1 MPRSSGKLDL
11 KISAVGLSD
20 LARDL
25 KNADPLLLKELR
37 TGIRKAAEPARQQ
50 VKQNAAGVS
59 PRIAAAIPPAR
70 VSFAKRG
77 ASVRIVVNA
86 KKAPHARPLEN
97 KGRPGKFRHPLF
109 GNRNRW
115 ISQPAKPF
123 FWSGVRQADPTIN
136 REMNRVIDEVTRKLK
151 FK

>member
-1 MPRSSGKLDL
+1 MSRRAGKLDL
-11 KISAVGLSD
+11 KISPVGLSE

-25 KNADPLLLKELR
+25 KAADPLLLKELR

-50 VKQNAAGVS
+50 VKQNASAVS
-59 PRIAAAIPPAR
+59 SRIASAVPPPR

-86 KKAPHARPLEN
+86 KKAPHARALEN
-97 KGRPGKFRHPLF
+97 KGKPGKFRHPLF
-109 GNRNRW
+109 GNRKKW
-115 ISQPAKPF
+115 ISQPAQPF
-123 FWSGVRQADPTIN
+123 FWSGVRQADPAIS